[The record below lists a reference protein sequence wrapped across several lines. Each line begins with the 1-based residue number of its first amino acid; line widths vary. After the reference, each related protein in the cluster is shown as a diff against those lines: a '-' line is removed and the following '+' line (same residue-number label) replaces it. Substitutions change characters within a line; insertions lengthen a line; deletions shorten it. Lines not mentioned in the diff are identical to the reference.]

1 MRKMIPS
8 LSPPLFNVAA
18 HVGHGVTVLWLALSK
33 LVTLKRGVRG
43 CRRNIEERGTEVQTF
58 LRVLSEG
65 AIIVTQ
71 TCVCALLLTLCVC
84 TYKHSC
90 RSYFDFFYWARY
102 YFLLL
107 SPRSSPSVESLERQV
122 TKRKRMQKERIK
134 AAMKTP
140 VPLPDS
146 QNSTRRREWSE
157 QAFVAFQ

>member
-1 MRKMIPS
+1 MQI
-8 LSPPLFNVAA
+8 
-18 HVGHGVTVLWLALSK
+18 
-33 LVTLKRGVRG
+33 
-43 CRRNIEERGTEVQTF
+43 F
-58 LRVLSEG
+58 LRVLSED

-71 TCVCALLLTLCVC
+71 TCVCALLLTHCVC

-107 SPRSSPSVESLERQV
+107 SPRSSPSVASLQRQV

-140 VPLPDS
+140 VPTPDS
-146 QNSTRRREWSE
+146 QNNARRRGWSE
-157 QAFVAFQ
+157 QALVAFQWTCTPSGVGMPWTHLHPMGRPCWDQSQPSASSCPNLPASW